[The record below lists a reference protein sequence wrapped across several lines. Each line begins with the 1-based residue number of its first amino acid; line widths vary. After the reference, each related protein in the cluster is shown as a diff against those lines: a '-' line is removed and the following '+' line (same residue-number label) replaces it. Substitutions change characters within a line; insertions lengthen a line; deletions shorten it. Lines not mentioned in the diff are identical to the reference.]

1 MLTTVLYVCT
11 YVCLGEQYGNRKEI
25 FRILGTVL
33 SNQITPTAANTNTA
47 NTITANASLEQE
59 EGDGC
64 TVVHRDVVQRVRSMV
79 HQYKSSYSSVT
90 EYQTVI
96 STLPMNI
103 QSHLYM

>member
-1 MLTTVLYVCT
+1 MLTTVLYVFVRIYT
-11 YVCLGEQYGNRKEI
+11 GEQYGNRKEI

-33 SNQITPTAANTNTA
+33 SNQITPTATNT
-47 NTITANASLEQE
+47 NTITANSSLEQE

-64 TVVHRDVVQRVRSMV
+64 TVVHGDVVQGVRSMV

-96 STLPMNI
+96 STLPTNI

>member
-1 MLTTVLYVCT
+1 MLLYLFIYI
-11 YVCLGEQYGNRKEI
+11 YVYIYAGEQYGNRKEI

-33 SNQITPTAANTNTA
+33 SNQITPTAANTITDTA
-47 NTITANASLEQE
+47 NTSLEQE